1 MFEARL
7 VQGNML
13 KKILEAIKELVAEA
27 NLDCSSA
34 GISLQAMDLAHV
46 SLVHLML
53 RADGFDS
60 FRCDRSLAL
69 GINMGSMS
77 KVLKCAGSKDAVT
90 LKAEDEGDEMTFV
103 FESPDQDRVSDFQ
116 MKLMD
121 IDAEQLGI
129 PETEYTAVVH
139 MPSSEYQRIC
149 KDLSSLSDKIET
161 VTISATKEGVK
172 FSVNGDFGSGNVVVN
187 QNDSVDSGEATLI
200 NLEEPV
206 ELSFN
211 LRYLTNFA
219 KAASLS
225 PMVTLSMKKSSP
237 LVVEYKIEE
246 LGYVRYYLAPKMD
259 DEDNE

>member
-13 KKILEAIKELVAEA
+13 KKILEAIKELVTEA

-69 GINMGSMS
+69 GINMASMS
-77 KVLKCAGSKDAVT
+77 KILKCAGSKDAVT
-90 LKAEDEGDEMTFV
+90 LKADDEGDTMAYV
-103 FESPDQDRVSDFQ
+103 FESPDQDRLSEFQ

-129 PETEYTAVVH
+129 PETEYKAVIH
-139 MPSSEYQRIC
+139 MPSGDYQRIC

-161 VTISATKEGVK
+161 VTISANKEGIK
-172 FSVNGDFGSGNVVVN
+172 FSVNGEFGNGNIVIR
-187 QNDSVDSGEATLI
+187 QNEAVDSGDATI
-200 NLEEPV
+200 IDLEEPV

-225 PMVTLSMKKSSP
+225 PMVTLSMNQSSP

-246 LGYVRYYLAPKMD
+246 LGYIRYYLAPKID